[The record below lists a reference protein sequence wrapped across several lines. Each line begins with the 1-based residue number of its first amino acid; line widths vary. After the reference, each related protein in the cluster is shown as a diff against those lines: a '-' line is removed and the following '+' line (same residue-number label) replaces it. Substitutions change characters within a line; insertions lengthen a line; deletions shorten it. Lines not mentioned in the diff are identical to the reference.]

1 MTTPEVRSRGSLVF
15 SEKEI
20 AYLKSQPL
28 ARIGTASKAG
38 RPDVAPV
45 GFDFDGQ
52 YFYVSGRDIKNTM
65 KYKNVLENPQVA
77 FVVDDLK
84 TVRPWVPRQVKIHG
98 TADIVQHTGYTGPG
112 IYIRIKPVTKRSWGM

>member
-1 MTTPEVRSRGSLVF
+1 MLQKSRGKVAF
-15 SEKEI
+15 SEEER

-28 ARIGTASKAG
+28 GRLGTASKTG
-38 RPDVAPV
+38 RPDVAVV

-65 KYKNVLENPQVA
+65 KYRNILENPQVS

-84 TVRPWVPRQVKIHG
+84 TVRPWVPRQIKIRG

-112 IYIRIKPVTKRSWGM
+112 TYIRIRPETKRGWVS